1 MINMNENHI
10 SKNIEKIRQ
19 NISLACQKCGRNT
32 EDIILL
38 GVTKTIDADDIKKAV
53 DEGVFHLG
61 ENRVQEFLDKEDKI
75 DNVKWHI
82 IGHLQTNKVKYIIGK
97 TFLIHSVESI
107 KLAKEI
113 QRLSALKNI
122 TTDVLVEVNVSG
134 EESKY
139 GIKCEEIEEFLEK
152 IDEFDAVK
160 VKGFMTMAPKDA
172 TDDQIRQIF
181 RKLYKIYVD
190 ISQKKYNNI
199 SMEYLSMGMS
209 SDYELAILEGA
220 NIVRVG
226 SAMFKNC

>member
-1 MINMNENHI
+1 MINMNDNHI

-19 NISLACQKCGRNT
+19 NISLACEKSGRNPD
-32 EDIILL
+32 DIILL

-61 ENRVQEFLDKEDKI
+61 ENRVQEFLEKEDKL
-75 DNVKWHI
+75 DDVKWHI

-139 GIKCEEIEEFLEK
+139 GIKCEEIEDFLEK
-152 IDEFDAVK
+152 IDKFDAVK
-160 VKGFMTMAPKDA
+160 VKGFMTMAPKYA
-172 TDDQIRQIF
+172 TDDEIRQIF

-199 SMEYLSMGMS
+199 NMEYLSMGMS
-209 SDYELAILEGA
+209 SDYELAVLEGA

-226 SAMFKNC
+226 SAMFKNS

>member
-19 NISLACQKCGRNT
+19 NISLACQKCGRNP

-53 DEGVFHLG
+53 DEGVLHLG